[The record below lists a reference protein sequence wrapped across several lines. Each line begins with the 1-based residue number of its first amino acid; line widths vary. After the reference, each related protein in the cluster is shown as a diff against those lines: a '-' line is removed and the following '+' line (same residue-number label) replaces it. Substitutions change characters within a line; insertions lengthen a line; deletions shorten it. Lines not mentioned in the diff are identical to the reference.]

1 MEYMD
6 HTLDAYITK
15 NNASLTAAQRKGIAQ
30 QILRAFDYIHS
41 KNRLHRDVS
50 PKNILIRVYD
60 DVLVVKIADFG
71 LVKIPD
77 SSLTT
82 ANTEFKGYFND
93 PSLIV
98 DGFDTYNI
106 HHETYALTRVIY
118 YVMTGRTNTEK
129 APDSLRD
136 FVQRGLSTD
145 KAKRFK
151 NTNEMAQALR
161 AI

>member
-1 MEYMD
+1 MV
-6 HTLDAYITK
+6 
-15 NNASLTAAQRKGIAQ
+15 
-30 QILRAFDYIHS
+30 LRIFYCLLSDRENFI
-41 KNRLHRDVS
+41 
-50 PKNILIRVYD
+50 
-60 DVLVVKIADFG
+60 
-71 LVKIPD
+71 
-77 SSLTT
+77 
-82 ANTEFKGYFND
+82 FND

-98 DGFDTYNI
+98 DGFDTNNI
-106 HHETYALTRVIY
+106 HQETYALTRVIY

-151 NTNEMAQALR
+151 NTNEMAQAIR